1 MVYIF
6 CENLIQ
12 MMANR
17 VSAKISSNKI
27 HCCVNRR
34 HLVEKFRLYPH
45 QTKAKQRYL
54 LDFDVA
60 TQIAL
65 KLDVADSLVYE
76 CNPGAGVLTRALL
89 SHGAGK
95 VVGLEH
101 NRKFLPYLRELEGE
115 SHGRFKVEY
124 ADIGKLDV
132 AGPGIPPAVSSHKLL
147 EGVNKIPWT
156 DERLVGKL
164 VGIEKE
170 KTAPANLMNL
180 LLHMLRCSGF
190 FSHGRIE
197 VALLFTDDR
206 AKKLLAQPGDLMYNR
221 LAILASML
229 CDIKLLH
236 VESNIAFDPLPSTG
250 YSDPPPQM
258 HLISLM
264 PKRDFALNVPP
275 HCILLVPKLLKLLT
289 VKTSRPLAQAMENI
303 SPGASVLLKEL
314 GLPSN
319 VKPLD
324 LSPSQY
330 KLLFELFFSWEDSML
345 DFLIE

>member
-1 MVYIF
+1 
-6 CENLIQ
+6 
-12 MMANR
+12 MASR
-17 VSAKISSNKI
+17 ASPKLSTYKV
-27 HCCVNRR
+27 HCCLKRAR
-34 HLVEKFRLYPH
+34 LVEKFRLFPH

-60 TQIAL
+60 TQIAS
-65 KLDVADSLVYE
+65 KLNVTDSLVYE

-89 SHGAGK
+89 NHGAK
-95 VVGLEH
+95 RVVGLEH
-101 NRKFLPYLRELEGE
+101 NRKFLPHLRELELE
-115 SHGRFKVEY
+115 SHGRFTAEY

-132 AGPGIPPAVSSHKLL
+132 AGPGIPPAISSHKLL
-147 EGVNKIPWT
+147 AGVNKRLWT
-156 DERLVGKL
+156 DERLIAKL

-206 AKKLLAQPGDLMYNR
+206 AQKLLAKPGDSMYNR

-229 CDIKLLH
+229 CDVKLLH
-236 VESNIAFDPLPSTG
+236 VESNISFDPLPSAG
-250 YSDPPPQM
+250 YPDPPPHM

-264 PKRDFALNVPP
+264 PKRDFKLQVPP
-275 HCILLVPKLLKLLT
+275 HCILLVPKFLKLLT
-289 VKTSRPLAQAMENI
+289 VKTSRPLSRAIESV
-303 SPGASVLLKEL
+303 SPGSSALLREL
-314 GLPSN
+314 GLPRN

-324 LSPSQY
+324 LTPFQY
-330 KLLFELFFSWEDSML
+330 KLLFELFFNREDSML
-345 DFLIE
+345 DFLME